1 MYFNFL
7 VEGYVDEALAKKLI
21 HHCGHHHSGVTY
33 GIKGWTYIQAKA
45 KAFDQTCHGVGLL
58 TLVDLMDTKEVC
70 PSVVLN
76 DWVPNRNPL
85 HIFRVVIR
93 EAESWILADR
103 ESIAEFLAVPV
114 VKIPDSPE
122 ELDDPKRSLINLART
137 SRRKAIRE
145 ALVPKDGTSASEGP
159 LYSSEITKYIA
170 EKWDPRRASARAPSL
185 AKSIDR
191 LIQVI

>member
-1 MYFNFL
+1 MYFNLL
-7 VEGYVDEALAKKLI
+7 VEGYVDEALAKKVI
-21 HHCGHHHSGVTY
+21 SSCGHCHSGVTY

-45 KAFDQTCHGVGLL
+45 KSFDQTCFGVGLL
-58 TLVDLMDTKEVC
+58 TLVDLMDTKEEC

-103 ESIAEFLAVPV
+103 ESIAEFLAVPL
-114 VKIPDSPE
+114 VKIPASPE

-137 SRRKAIRE
+137 SRKKAIRE
-145 ALVPKDGTSASEGP
+145 ALVPRDGTSASEGP
-159 LYSSEITKYIA
+159 LYSSEITKYI
-170 EKWDPRRASARAPSL
+170 EEQWDPQRASAHASSL
-185 AKSIDR
+185 AKSILR
-191 LIQVI
+191 LRQVV